1 MKTSVI
7 ANKQRGIGIIEVM
20 AALIVVSLG
29 LLAIA
34 ALNGQLASTT
44 GLGKARSE
52 AVVLAELKLEE
63 LRNLV
68 SGAEFTA
75 VTAGVTT
82 ETGIAGQNT
91 TFTRVTTIS
100 KPTSPDRI
108 RALVAVTWG
117 NNSPDETIKLSG
129 EYFVT
134 DLGKVAVTST
144 PGSGPVG
151 QSPSPKQNSSTEGAA
166 PGQPSS
172 YSPGTGTQLG
182 DGSGLYQHEDS
193 AGNLILLDSDGV
205 VLQTFFGDVI
215 NTYKGT
221 IYTVNDLDNI
231 EINVSETGGYCW
243 FSPTVGD
250 TVQEYICY
258 IAGDCSNGGDGC
270 PASPTIPSFVGPGG
284 WYGVIGI
291 SGLGN
296 SGGTQEKMCFPGVT
310 GYAARSYKTVRTNGA
325 AITSEGINQGFTCQ
339 DFLIVDE
346 TGNANN
352 SDCSTVQANLGL
364 SIAPQSIVR
373 AINGDSAGAP
383 NVVLADDTSYCGVSA
398 NDCTTPWGSTVLDTA
413 SVTAFLAPSDTASCV
428 SETRT
433 CSAGTLSGS
442 FTYETC
448 SVIPAS
454 DCTTPWGT
462 TVADGSS
469 VTAYLS
475 ASDPSV
481 CTSES
486 RLCSA
491 GTLSGSYQYAS
502 CTVVPASCTV
512 PNIVGDNTS
521 NAGQIS
527 NVNNKIT
534 ANGLVVGTATDTGT
548 GQKKVQSQSPAGGSA
563 VACGSSVNYSY
574 TTN

>member
-1 MKTSVI
+1 MKITYKNRNQS
-7 ANKQRGIGIIEVM
+7 GIGIIEVM
-20 AALIVVSLG
+20 VALVVVSLG
-29 LLAIA
+29 MLAIA
-34 ALNGQLASTT
+34 ALNGQLASST

-68 SGAEFTA
+68 SETEFTA
-75 VTAGVTT
+75 VTAGTTT

-91 TFTRVTTIS
+91 TFTRVTTLS

-108 RALVAVTWG
+108 RALVMVSWG
-117 NNSPDETIKLSG
+117 AATPDETIKLSG

-166 PGQPSS
+166 PGQPDS
-172 YSPGTGTQLG
+172 YSPGTGTELG
-182 DGSGLYQHEDS
+182 DGSGLYQHEDND
-193 AGNLILLDSDGV
+193 GNLVLLDSTGD

-215 NTYKGT
+215 NRYKGT
-221 IYTVNDLDNI
+221 VYTVNDLDDI
-231 EINVSETGGYCW
+231 SVNVSETGGYCW
-243 FSPTVGD
+243 FTPSPGATS
-250 TVQEYICY
+250 QEYICY
-258 IAGDCSNGGDGC
+258 IAGDCSNGGAGC

-284 WYGVIGI
+284 WYGVVGI

-296 SGGTQEKMCFPGVT
+296 QGGTQEKMCFPSVT
-310 GYAARSYKTVRTNGA
+310 GYAARAYKTVRTNGA
-325 AITSEGINQGFTCQ
+325 AITSEGINEGYACQ
-339 DFLIVDE
+339 DFLIINE
-346 TGNANN
+346 NGQN
-352 SDCSTVQANLGL
+352 SNCSTVTSNLGL
-364 SIAPQSIVR
+364 SLAPQSIVR
-373 AINGDSAGAP
+373 ALNGDSVGAP
-383 NVVLADDTSYCGVSA
+383 NVVLAENTSFCGAVSS
-398 NDCTTPWGSTVLDTA
+398 DCSTPWGSTVLDTA
-413 SVTAFLAPSDTASCV
+413 SVTAYLAPSDTTACV

-433 CSAGTLSGS
+433 CTAGTLSGS
-442 FTYETC
+442 YTYETC
-448 SVIPAS
+448 SVIPS
-454 DCTTPWGT
+454 TDCTTPWGD
-462 TVADGSS
+462 TVAEGSS

-486 RLCSA
+486 RSCSA
-491 GTLSGSYQYAS
+491 GVLSGSYQYDS
-502 CTVVPASCTV
+502 CTVVPSSCTV
-512 PNIVGDNTS
+512 PYIVGDNTS

-527 NVNNKIT
+527 TVNNKII
-534 ANGLVVGTATDTGT
+534 ANGLTVGTATDTGS

-563 VACGSSVNYSY
+563 VACGSAVNYWY